1 MAKSILMKLCI
12 IGNNSGAARK
22 VFETVQIITIFLNV
36 MGPNPF
42 YNLHADIY
50 FSF

>member
-12 IGNNSGAARK
+12 LGNSGAPRK
-22 VFETVQIITIFLNV
+22 VFETVEIISIFLNV
-36 MGPNPF
+36 IGPNPF

>member
-1 MAKSILMKLCI
+1 M
-12 IGNNSGAARK
+12 
-22 VFETVQIITIFLNV
+22 VFETVQIISIFLNV
-36 MGPNPF
+36 MGPNPI